1 MLHGEFDSFPP
12 RGNQTMN
19 SAPDRPT
26 PTLPERL
33 DSARRGL
40 DRARERMFVPVI
52 PWTWARVAV
61 AVALAVLVNASYRE
75 FGPYMGSRSP
85 FLVLAIIAVIASTWA
100 GRLLSGLITLLLC
113 TGLWLYYF
121 SVPPKSF
128 RIETMED
135 LRLIVLFLVAGV
147 LIALIIEALH
157 AGKRRGE
164 LLASDRQQVADSLLV
179 ERQRLSALLSNL
191 PGMVWEVEMGGAQG
205 GRLTFVSANSARLL
219 GRAADDLVGQPL
231 PEEMLEP
238 EEREAVGAALLDV
251 AAGGAP
257 RTLKHRLRRADGVCR
272 WFETWLAAGA
282 SEGAARVRCVS
293 HDVTE
298 RENVEATVARIEDR
312 FRAAADLAPLP
323 IWIARPGEGLVWAN
337 RTWLDFRG
345 RALDAERGAAW
356 VAGVHEEEAAGL
368 DRRFADLLEG
378 RSEFQLEL
386 RMRRADGAFR
396 WLLAIAIPRLSPDG
410 AFQDFLVYAIDL
422 SDRKQ
427 LEMDRE
433 TLLDGTERA
442 RQAAEVATQSRDE
455 LLAKVSHE
463 LRNPLNGILG
473 WTQILRRGDASE
485 EDFEKGIELIDLGAR
500 TLVQLVDD
508 LLDVSRITAGKMRLS
523 LAPSDLKRV
532 IEAACQ
538 SVTPSA
544 TAKGVILDCQI
555 DGDAP
560 HVMGDARRLQ
570 QITWNLL
577 ANAVKFTPRGGR
589 VAVTIDTRGAFAV
602 VSVKDT
608 GIGISPE
615 FLPHVFSAF
624 TQQEEASTRRYRGLG
639 LGLAIVR
646 HLTEL
651 HGGQVVARSAG
662 LDQGSTFEVWLPV
675 ASAKAEVV
683 VAGPLAAV
691 GDSADGDL
699 RLAELRVLVVD
710 DDPTALALLPRL
722 LGRAGAQVHTAA
734 SAEAG
739 LAAILAFRPDVLI
752 SDVEMPGTDG
762 YAFLR
767 RVRALS
773 DEEGGAVPAVALT
786 AYVRE
791 EERRRILLAGFQ
803 AHLGK
808 PVDAGKLVEVVAHLA
823 GRPAERRSESKDAW
837 TGQADPDAARERDED
852 NLLN

>member
-1 MLHGEFDSFPP
+1 MTTATDRSMTPP
-12 RGNQTMN
+12 
-19 SAPDRPT
+19 
-26 PTLPERL
+26 PERL
-33 DSARRGL
+33 DAARRGL
-40 DRARERMFVPVI
+40 ERARERMFVPVV

-61 AVALAVLVNASYRE
+61 AVALAVLVNTAYRE
-75 FGPYMGSRSP
+75 LGPFLGSRSP

-128 RIETMED
+128 RVDSMED
-135 LRLIVLFLVAGV
+135 IRLILLFLFAGV

-157 AGKRRGE
+157 VGKRRGE
-164 LLASDRQQVADSLLV
+164 ILASDRQQVADSLLV

-191 PGMVWEVEMGGAQG
+191 PGMVWEVEMDGAG
-205 GRLTFVSANSARLL
+205 TARLTFVSANSARLL
-219 GRAADDLVGQPL
+219 GRAADDLVGLPL
-231 PEEMLEP
+231 PGDMLEP
-238 EEREAVGAALLDV
+238 DEREAVRAALVEV
-251 AAGGAP
+251 AAGGEP
-257 RTLKHRLRRADGVCR
+257 RTLKHRLLRADGARR

-298 RENVEATVARIEDR
+298 LESVEATVARIEDR
-312 FRAAADLAPLP
+312 FRAGADLAPIP

-337 RTWLDFRG
+337 RTWLDLRG
-345 RALDAERGAAW
+345 RTLDEERGFGW
-356 VAGVHEEEAAGL
+356 VAGVHEDEATAL
-368 DRRFADLLEG
+368 DRRFAERLEG
-378 RSEFQLEL
+378 RAEFQFDL

-396 WLLAIAIPRLSPDG
+396 WVLAIAIPRLATDG

-433 TLLDGTERA
+433 ALLDGTERA

-473 WTQILRRGDASE
+473 WTQILRRGDASP
-485 EDFEKGIELIDLGAR
+485 EDYEKGIELIDLGAR

-523 LAPSDLKRV
+523 LAPSDLKKV

-544 TAKGVILDCQI
+544 TVKGVVIDCPL
-555 DGDAP
+555 DGDTP

-675 ASAKAEVV
+675 AAARAAAV
-683 VAGPLAAV
+683 VAAPLATA
-691 GDSADGDL
+691 GESAEGDL

-808 PVDAGKLVEVVAHLA
+808 PVDAVELVEIVAHLA
-823 GRPAERRSESKDAW
+823 GRPTERRSDPEGGW
-837 TGQADPDAARERDED
+837 TEQADPAATRDEE
-852 NLLN
+852 NLPN